1 MNHNHNHSEH
11 HKKHKTDSAEYLKK
25 KASFAKILTI
35 YGRKP
40 VAEALEQNNLLPYR
54 LHLADSNKPAT
65 IINDITTQAK
75 AKGAEVLYH
84 SRAALSRISKNSK
97 QDQGVALDIQCQGF
111 TTLAEFEQNLP
122 QDYDL
127 IAVDAVTNPQNL
139 GMIIRSVCA
148 SPSTALLLPE
158 QGCARLDALV
168 IKASAGTLFK
178 AKIIR
183 CDDLNTAI
191 MCLKKNGAQAFA
203 LAGGGEYH
211 LQNLPLTGRNIY
223 VLGNETHGV
232 SPAVMQTCQHKL
244 GIPMANGVESLNVS
258 VAGSLVAFHKLYRG

>member
-1 MNHNHNHSEH
+1 MSHDSTHNNNP
-11 HKKHKTDSAEYLKK
+11 KQDSAEYLQK
-25 KASFAKILTI
+25 KAAFAKILTI

-40 VAEALEQNNLLPYR
+40 VAEALEQNAIAPYR
-54 LHLADSNKPAT
+54 LHLADSNKPAG
-65 IINDITTQAK
+65 IINTMTEQAK

-111 TTLAEFEQNLP
+111 TTLSEFEHNLP
-122 QDYDL
+122 EHFDI

-148 SPSTALLLPE
+148 SPCTALLLPE
-158 QGCARLDALV
+158 QGCAKLDALV
-168 IKASAGTLFK
+168 IKASAGALFK
-178 AKIIR
+178 ANIIR
-183 CDDLNTAI
+183 CRDLNGAI
-191 MCLKKNGAQAFA
+191 VSLQKSGAQAFA
-203 LAGGGEYH
+203 LAGGGEH
-211 LQNLPLTGRNIY
+211 TLHNLPLTGRNIY

-232 SPAVMQTCQHKL
+232 SAQIIKTCQHTL

-258 VAGSLVAFHKLYRG
+258 IAGSLVAFHRLYRTT

>member
-1 MNHNHNHSEH
+1 MRMNPPNLENP
-11 HKKHKTDSAEYLKK
+11 KKHVKDSDQYLKK

-40 VAEALEQNNLLPYR
+40 VAEALEQPNVFPFR
-54 LHLADSNKPAT
+54 LHLADSNKPAAV
-65 IINDITTQAK
+65 IHEITTQAK

-111 TTLAEFEQNLP
+111 TTLEEFEQNTP
-122 QDYDL
+122 QNYDL

-148 SPSTALLLPE
+148 SPCTALLLPE

-178 AKIIR
+178 ANIIR
-183 CDDLNTAI
+183 CNDLNKAI
-191 MCLKKNGAQAFA
+191 QSLQQNGAQAFA
-203 LAGGGEYH
+203 LAGKGQFE

-232 SPAVMQTCQHKL
+232 SQAIMQTCQHRL

-258 VAGSLVAFHKLYRG
+258 VTASLVAFHTLYR